1 MSPTGEKL
9 TASLEDYLEAIL
21 VLSREKKVARVRDI
35 AGHIGVAMSTVN
47 GALKR
52 LAQKGLVRHERYEFV
67 ELTPAGTRLA
77 QKVLDR
83 HNLLIHLLRDIL
95 HVKAETADKDACA
108 LEHHLSQETVNRIL
122 DFFFF
127 IDVCP
132 KGAQTWTALYQKC
145 MNGDCDEVN
154 CPLRKLGPEG
164 RRLKAAGKEKL
175 TLKHIRPGYKAR
187 VVKVRG
193 GGAIRR
199 RLMDMGIS
207 PGVML
212 EVKRVAPLGDPVEV
226 RLRGYN
232 LSLRKNEA
240 DSIDVE
246 LI

>member
-1 MSPTGEKL
+1 MLHTSHKL

-35 AGHIGVAMSTVN
+35 AGRIGVAMSTVN

-52 LAQKGLVRHERYEFV
+52 LALQGLVRHERYEFV
-67 ELTPAGTRLA
+67 ELTPAGARLA
-77 QKVLDR
+77 KKVLDR
-83 HNLLIHLLRDIL
+83 HNLLKHLLRDIL
-95 HVKAETADKDACA
+95 HVEADTAEKDACA
-108 LEHHLSQETVNRIL
+108 IEHYISQETVNRIL

-127 IDVCP
+127 IEICP
-132 KGAQTWTALYQKC
+132 KGAQTWTALYQQC
-145 MNGDCDEVN
+145 MSGECDEVD
-154 CPLRKLGPEG
+154 CPMRKLGPEG

-187 VVKVRG
+187 VLKVRG
-193 GGAIRR
+193 SGAIRR

-207 PGVML
+207 PGTTL

-226 RLRGYN
+226 KLRGYN

-240 DSIDVE
+240 DAIDVE
-246 LI
+246 PI